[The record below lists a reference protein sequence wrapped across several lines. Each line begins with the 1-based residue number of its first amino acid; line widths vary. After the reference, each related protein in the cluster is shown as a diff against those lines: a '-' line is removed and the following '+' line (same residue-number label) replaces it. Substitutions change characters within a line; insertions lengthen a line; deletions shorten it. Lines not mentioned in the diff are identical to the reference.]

1 METLDLL
8 RYQTDA
14 ANAYLIAWAS
24 LLVWDWLSMFR
35 KEVEHIWTKKK
46 TPLRIAYVLN
56 RYGTLLLNSAAMFLI
71 LSSVSTRECI
81 PLSSCERPFNS
92 RVASQRS
99 AIGCTSS
106 RNSASSTVSCEEY
119 DLNHLPLIDLL
130 T

>member
-8 RYQTDA
+8 RSQTDA

-46 TPLRIAYVLN
+46 TPVRIAYVLN

-71 LSSVSTRECI
+71 LSSVSTPIEI
-81 PLSSCERPFNS
+81 PVFVQEYTGLHGCLVDEPKGKYAAF
-92 RVASQRS
+92 
-99 AIGCTSS
+99 AI
-106 RNSASSTVSCEEY
+106 V
-119 DLNHLPLIDLL
+119 L
-130 T
+130 